1 MFLRGCKFTLF
12 ELILNFFTMLSNETF
27 IEAFKE
33 ELKKRNYIYI
43 APMNKRGSWAEIFY
57 VFSQIDEELRVAK
70 VYIDPVDTS
79 NKAIYERDAQKLV
92 QYEHDNIVK
101 VYDKGIVGCEKKEY
115 FFLILEHI
123 KGKNLEEIG
132 GSLFIDRP
140 VKDRVQFF
148 IQFLNGIA
156 IYRDDFEIH
165 NDLHFGNVLIS
176 EESKIK
182 EKKIKIIDP
191 GSSKYTY
198 KSDVEDYDLY
208 LIKRQFLDFFFRP
221 EELNQIGGT
230 EDLGKL
236 SFYDLKELFGTE
248 LQKAQEVVSNE
259 EILEKCLNSLENI
272 INFYFKNIDE
282 SSKNPL
288 GDIPKKRQRK
298 ILADIQYLNIYKDIA
313 NSMGITVS
321 GNWNPESHSRGKDHE
336 IYITIRNLVI
346 KIIQHEFGEAR
357 RITINLDGNL
367 VLDHGLIEEEL
378 ETIAIYKKNKKVE
391 LLLNYKESIH
401 KDHPFDE
408 IKVEYMDKSYYKY
421 IENRNWKD
429 ASDQILHKI
438 KRETQKINEMIM
450 RLASIDLFL
459 NLTEMLEAGLI
470 DERFLPKNIYMISAK
485 EIANKFNRDLPQYKN
500 NLISEIDNQIKNL
513 VFISANCFSLFSS
526 SGIFIFL
533 TDTQIAL
540 PEQLNNY
547 FNKFNLDFLKKYIN
561 IDTNSSPESIK
572 INEVEE
578 TFKNLY
584 GLLDKTKISGL
595 VDFLN
600 EILKKLNEVQRV
612 LS

>member
-1 MFLRGCKFTLF
+1 
-12 ELILNFFTMLSNETF
+12 MLSNEAF

-33 ELKKRNYIYI
+33 ELKKKKYIYI

-70 VYIDPVDTS
+70 IYIDSVDA
-79 NKAIYERDAQKLV
+79 NNRIVYERDAQKLI
-92 QYEHDNIVK
+92 QYEHENIVK
-101 VYDKGIVGCEKKEY
+101 VYDKGIVVFEKKEY
-115 FFLILEHI
+115 FYLILEHI

-132 GSLFIDRP
+132 GSLFIDRLF
-140 VKDRVQFF
+140 KDRILFF

-156 IYRDDFEIH
+156 IYRNDFEFH
-165 NDLHFGNVLIS
+165 NDLHFGNILIS

-198 KSDVEDYDLY
+198 KSGVEDFDLY

-221 EELNQIGGT
+221 EELNQVGGT
-230 EDLGKL
+230 KDLGK
-236 SFYDLKELFGTE
+236 SGFYDLKELFVAE

-259 EILEKCLNSLENI
+259 EILEKTLNALENI
-272 INFYFKNIDE
+272 INFYFENIDE
-282 SSKNPL
+282 SSKKPL
-288 GDIPKKRQRK
+288 GDIPKEKKRK
-298 ILADIQYLNIYKDIA
+298 ILADIQNLNIFKDIA
-313 NSMGITVS
+313 NSMGIIIS

-346 KIIQHEFGEAR
+346 KIIQHEFGEAKT
-357 RITINLDGNL
+357 ITITLDGKL

-391 LLLNYKESIH
+391 LLLNYKERIH

-408 IKVEYMDKSYYKY
+408 IKLEYMDKSYYKY

-438 KRETQKINEMIM
+438 ERETQKINEMIG
-450 RLASIDLFL
+450 RLESINSFL
-459 NLTEMLEAGLI
+459 DLTERIEADLI
-470 DERFLPKNIYMISAK
+470 DERSMPKNIYEISAK
-485 EIANKFNRDLPQYKN
+485 ELANKFTRELPLYKN
-500 NLISEIDNQIKNL
+500 NLISELDKQIKNL
-513 VFISANCFSLFSS
+513 VFTSSICLSLFSS
-526 SGIFIFL
+526 KGIFIFL
-533 TDTQIAL
+533 TDTQNAL
-540 PEQLNNY
+540 SQQLNYY
-547 FNKFNLDFLKKYIN
+547 FNKFNLDFLKKHIN
-561 IDTNSSPESIK
+561 IDTNSSPESYN

-578 TFKNLY
+578 ASKNLY
-584 GLLDKTKISGL
+584 RLLNKTKILGL

-600 EILKKLNEVQRV
+600 EILIKLNEVQRV